1 MAIGSFS
8 VNPAQVQTLAES
20 IRHGADGI
28 QQQLNEL
35 DSKVNRLKQQWDG
48 SAQQAYAQAQ
58 QNWNRNLAEVKQI
71 LNNIATA
78 TSEISN
84 GYTASDH
91 RAAGFFG

>member
-8 VNPAQVQTLAES
+8 VNPAQVQMLAES

-28 QQQLNEL
+28 RQQLEDL
-35 DSKVNRLKQQWDG
+35 DNKVSHLKQQWDG

-71 LNNIATA
+71 LGNIATA

-84 GYTASDH
+84 GYSTSDQ

>member
-8 VNPAQVQTLAES
+8 VNPAQVQMLADN

-28 QQQLNEL
+28 QQQLDEL
-35 DSKVNRLKQQWDG
+35 DGKVSHLKQQWDG

-71 LNNIATA
+71 LGNIATA

-84 GYTASDH
+84 GYSTSDQ